1 MTVKQEKIDPKY
13 DNLDNNG
20 NPIAETEEK
29 NKEEK
34 SQAHKGEAAEGD
46 LEETKDKTGDTENTL
61 KKPRKNS
68 KKKPSVAPAGK
79 RTLRSTKSK
88 TDS

>member
-20 NPIAETEEK
+20 NPVTETEEK

-34 SQAHKGEAAEGD
+34 SQAQEDEVAEGD
-46 LEETKDKTGDTENTL
+46 TEETKDETGDAENMP

-68 KKKPSVAPAGK
+68 KKKPSVAPAAK
-79 RTLRSTKSK
+79 RTL
-88 TDS
+88 